1 MYEQLKNY
9 FNKILSKYQYR
20 FKKGLLGM
28 EVVVVE
34 GGEGGRLFQLLVWLT
49 SLKRL
54 IVCHMTYQLLSHML
68 TVSKKKRV
76 FEFVVFLS

>member
-34 GGEGGRLFQLLVWLT
+34 GGRGQTVPATLLTDL
-49 SLKRL
+49 SKAFD
-54 IVCHMTYQLLSHML
+54 CLSHD
-68 TVSKKKRV
+68 VSIAKPNAYGIKKEKG
-76 FEFVVFLS
+76 L

>member
-34 GGEGGRLFQLLVWLT
+34 GGRGGDCSSYSFDWPL
-49 SLKRL
+49 
-54 IVCHMTYQLLSHML
+54 
-68 TVSKKKRV
+68 
-76 FEFVVFLS
+76 